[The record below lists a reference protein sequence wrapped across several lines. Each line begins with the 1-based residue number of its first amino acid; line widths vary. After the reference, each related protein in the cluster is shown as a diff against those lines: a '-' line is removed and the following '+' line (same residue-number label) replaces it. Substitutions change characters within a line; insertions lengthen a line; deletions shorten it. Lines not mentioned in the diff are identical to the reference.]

1 MRVAYV
7 CADFGVPL
15 FGAKGSSVHM
25 RELTS
30 ALTRL
35 GHEVLVVTPR
45 AEGDHPPDY
54 APSIASIELE
64 EADRRVYELLLRD
77 GGAGAAVA
85 REVRAL
91 LYAGTLRR
99 HGSRLLEEF
108 RPGVVVERYSLLGGA
123 GIDLARALDVPVIL
137 EVNAP
142 LAEEQATHRGLAFR
156 ETARAIEG
164 DVLRAADRV
173 VAVSTAL
180 ERWLVELGVDPARI
194 TVVRN
199 GVDVE
204 RFAAGGPERS
214 RMRKRLGAGEGLL
227 VGFLGSLR
235 AWHDVPALIEA
246 VARLNRD
253 GPHVRLVVIGDGPHR
268 VELAERATSAGVD
281 TIFTGAVP
289 YERIPAYLAALDLA
303 VAPYASSEQ
312 FYFSPLKLVEY
323 LAAGLP
329 VVAAD
334 VGDLAHCVRPGET
347 GWLYPPGDV
356 EALAEAMRAALG
368 DELAARRLA
377 RAGRAHARVEHSWKV
392 NAERL
397 VELARAAG
405 GSL

>member
-15 FGAKGSSVHM
+15 FGTKGSSVHM

-45 AEGDHPPDY
+45 AEGDHPPNY
-54 APSIASIELE
+54 APFIASIEVE

-99 HGSRLLEEF
+99 HGLRLLEEF

-123 GIDLARALDVPVIL
+123 GIDLARALDVPLIL

-199 GVDVE
+199 GVDVD

-214 RMRKRLGAGEGLL
+214 RMRERLGAGEGLL

-246 VARLNRD
+246 VARLNQD

-268 VELAERATSAGVD
+268 VELAARARSAGVE

-289 YERIPAYLAALDLA
+289 YERVPAHLAALDLA
-303 VAPYASSEQ
+303 VAPYASSEH

-356 EALAEAMRAALG
+356 EALAEAMREALG